1 MSKQSEAAAA
11 EVKGYS
17 MSKQSEAAAA
27 EVKGYSMNKQ
37 AGAAAVVW
45 LRGGVNMEHQTIS
58 TSRARI

>member
-1 MSKQSEAAAA
+1 
-11 EVKGYS
+11 